1 MSLARPVH
9 RFWLIALAI
18 TVCLGTISPLGP
30 ARDTAAQQRLDCES
44 FLDQE
49 DAQVALDADP
59 KDPFGLDGNNDGQ
72 ACEQPEGDFGTP
84 PLLNCDALRDH
95 PDIARALYE
104 HSLDKY
110 GSDRYDLAACGQ
122 QGQSGTDHS
131 AGDRPNRGTQTN
143 DLEVLDGVPVPPE
156 TRGNRVIVSTMPL
169 DSGQTLEAR
178 LEARFAA
185 LEAQFAAFEAQAA
198 NGFGMFPDS
207 GDDATSGGQA
217 GNVVVS
223 NSQQPITT
231 TQQPGANDDSPIVRA
246 QKAKVGKGDRTKKHA
261 GKRDRHKSTLRNRR

>member
-1 MSLARPVH
+1 MPLACPFDRL
-9 RFWLIALAI
+9 WLIALAT
-18 TVCLGTISPLGP
+18 TVWLGTIGPLGP
-30 ARDTAAQQRLDCES
+30 TSDTAAQQRLDCES

-84 PLLNCDALRDH
+84 PLLNCDAFRDH

-122 QGQSGTDHS
+122 QGQSATDQS
-131 AGDRPNRGTQTN
+131 AGDRTNRGTQTN
-143 DLEVLDGVPVPPE
+143 DLEVLDGVPPE
-156 TRGNRVIVSTMPL
+156 TRGNRVIVSTTPL
-169 DSGQTLEAR
+169 GSGQTLEAR
-178 LEARFAA
+178 LEAQFAA
-185 LEAQFAAFEAQAA
+185 LEAQFAAFEARAA

-217 GNVVVS
+217 GNVVGS
-223 NSQQPITT
+223 TFQQPIRM
-231 TQQPGANDDSPIVRA
+231 TQHPGTNDDSPIVRA
-246 QKAKVGKGDRTKKHA
+246 QKAKVAEG

>member
-1 MSLARPVH
+1 MPLACPFDRL
-9 RFWLIALAI
+9 WLIALAT
-18 TVCLGTISPLGP
+18 TVWLGTIGPLG
-30 ARDTAAQQRLDCES
+30 ATSDTAAQQRLDCKG

-59 KDPFGLDGNNDGQ
+59 KDPFGVDGNNDGQ
-72 ACEQPEGDFGTP
+72 ACEQPEGAFGTP
-84 PLLNCDALRDH
+84 PLVNCDDLRDH

-131 AGDRPNRGTQTN
+131 AGDRTNRGAQTN
-143 DLEVLDGVPVPPE
+143 DLEVLDGVPPE
-156 TRGNRVIVSTMPL
+156 THGNTVIVSTVPL
-169 DSGQTLEAR
+169 GSGQTLEAR

-185 LEAQFAAFEAQAA
+185 LEAQFAAFEARAA

-246 QKAKVGKGDRTKKHA
+246 QKAKVGKSDRTREHTGKH
-261 GKRDRHKSTLRNRR
+261 DRHQSKQRNRR

>member
-1 MSLARPVH
+1 MPLSRLLDRRWVV
-9 RFWLIALAI
+9 ALAI
-18 TVCLGTISPLGP
+18 TVCLGSFGPLRLTP
-30 ARDTAAQQRLDCES
+30 DSTPQQRLDCES

-84 PLLNCDALRDH
+84 PLVNCDDLRDH

-110 GSDRYDLAACGQ
+110 GSDRYDLAGCAQ
-122 QGQSGTDHS
+122 QGQTGTDRS
-131 AGDRPNRGTQTN
+131 AGDRTNRGSQKDN
-143 DLEVLDGVPVPPE
+143 PEVLNGVPPE
-156 TRGNRVIVSTMPL
+156 TRDNTPIVSTVPL
-169 DSGQTLEAR
+169 DSGQTLKAR

-185 LEAQFAAFEAQAA
+185 LEAHFTAFEARAG
-198 NGFGMFPDS
+198 NGFGMFPES

-217 GNVVVS
+217 ANVVVS
-223 NSQQPITT
+223 TSQQPITM
-231 TQQPGANDDSPIVRA
+231 TQRTNANNDSPIVRA
-246 QKAKVGKGDRTKKHA
+246 QKAKVGKGDRTKKHT
-261 GKRDRHKSTLRNRR
+261 GKRDRHQSKQRNRR